1 MTALSTPVRTFMSSP
16 VRSVAE
22 GAPLGDAY
30 DVLCDRALSCLAVV
44 DANGRPVGVISRTDL
59 LRLGRLRE
67 ARGRRMPL
75 LEFPPQSV
83 ADVMHRGVISVSP
96 DAPVREAAA
105 RMVRDHIHRV
115 FVGTSTHLEG
125 VFSTKD
131 VMRAIEVS
139 RIAKPISDFMSTP
152 VITVTMLE
160 TIATATDRLSSANVA
175 GLVVVDEEEKPVGVF
190 TQLEALQARNLSAA
204 TPVEDAMS
212 FAMLCLD
219 VHTPL
224 HRAAAYAVDT
234 RVRRIIAV
242 EHRKVWGLLTGIDF
256 ARAVI

>member
-1 MTALSTPVRTFMSSP
+1 MSSP

-22 GAPLGDAY
+22 GAPLAEAY
-30 DVLCDRALSCLAVV
+30 AVLCDRSLSCLAVE
-44 DANGRPVGVISRTDL
+44 DSHHRPVGVISRTDL
-59 LRLGRLRE
+59 LRIGRLRE

-75 LEFPPQSV
+75 LEFPAQTVSE
-83 ADVMHRGVISVSP
+83 VMHRGVISVLP
-96 DAPVREAAA
+96 DAPVSEAAG

-115 FVGTSTHLEG
+115 FVGTEKRLEG

-139 RIAKPISDFMSTP
+139 RIARPISDFMSTP
-152 VITVTMLE
+152 VLTVSVLE
-160 TIATATDRLSSANVA
+160 TIATATDRLTSANVA
-175 GLVVVDEEEKPVGVF
+175 GLVVVDQDEKPVGVF
-190 TQLEALQARNLSAA
+190 TQLEALQARTLSAA

-212 FAMLCLD
+212 YAMLCLD

-234 RVRRIIAV
+234 RVRRVIAV
-242 EHRKVWGLLTGIDF
+242 EHRRVWGLLTGIDF